1 MNLKLLYLILIVTS
15 SIYNQQAN
23 YCTSSKCGYCLS
35 TAVKEA
41 NTCSVCV
48 GSSRVLSKNKDHPS
62 SFSCEGTEAPI
73 KNCMSDD
80 GTPSCKACKVG
91 FALSKDALT
100 GNMVCVENVLENCK
114 SQDEKGK

>member
-1 MNLKLLYLILIVTS
+1 
-15 SIYNQQAN
+15 
-23 YCTSSKCGYCLS
+23 
-35 TAVKEA
+35 
-41 NTCSVCV
+41 
-48 GSSRVLSKNKDHPS
+48 
-62 SFSCEGTEAPI
+62 
-73 KNCMSDD
+73 MSDD